1 MTKNQKRCEEKI
13 AQLEKKLAEA
23 KDEAKR
29 CAEEEKAEVTRYTL
43 SHTLLLTAP
52 ELEIVEKIK
61 KLQIYLSTTQD
72 SGIYRIDASE
82 RLKNEFSC
90 LGKMLYERY
99 RQKVSDE

>member
-1 MTKNQKRCEEKI
+1 MTKNQKRCEEKV
-13 AQLEKKLAEA
+13 AQLEKELVAA

-29 CAEEEKAEVTRYTL
+29 CAEEEKAEVTRRAL
-43 SHTLLLTAP
+43 SHVLLLTAP
-52 ELEIVEKIK
+52 EQEIVEKIK
-61 KLQIYLSTTQD
+61 KLQNYLETTQD

-99 RQKVSDE
+99 RG